1 MNKNKVEYDIYYLIN
16 FFIKKSLPIIFYSF
30 ILTIT
35 IFLFI
40 FYNYFNQKLSY
51 KQEYKLIVMPET
63 RNELDLLRLNIS
75 EIKNND
81 FLIQITSRL
90 KLQYFDYQS
99 KRISTES
106 FIAPTYNYE
115 ETERLFKS
123 SYFETLYLDFFKK
136 NKYENLK
143 ISLKKDENSE
153 TKINDVLILTVEE
166 ENLNNINFEQ
176 VVLNILIDLNKYIK
190 FKINN
195 EVNRAFKYY
204 EIDKKNLL
212 NTIINL
218 NELTLKSTRLKIL
231 NDINNLKDELSIAED
246 LNLDVPYALF
256 GLESENKKDIFDN
269 DSENI
274 TFFNPPDIYLKGT
287 KVLNKQINHLTNKL
301 NDLNN
306 MPDIYINEYFYDLIK
321 GDFFIK
327 PLQEKINI
335 SNVLDNNSNLINA
348 SLILPIVPVGSNYS
362 ATFWVS
368 IFIILYIFAFILT
381 FTFYLLKENYKSKEF

>member
-63 RNELDLLRLNIS
+63 QNELDLLRLNIS